1 MNNRP
6 DIVISAQGVTKRFG
20 GITAVNNVSFDL
32 KKNEIAG
39 LIGANGAGKT
49 TFFNVLT
56 GNYIPEKGKIIYKG
70 KDITRISPEQRV
82 DLGIMRS
89 FQLASTF
96 DNLRVIDNLRLAYF
110 RATYKP
116 SLAKIFF
123 SRIDDINADIIEEY
137 LDAFKLKKYAYRLTK
152 NISLGEKRVLEIAM
166 ALITEPEV
174 LLLDEPFAGLS
185 EAEIDEVLEVIREHV
200 GKKTILIVEHKISKI
215 RDLVER
221 TGVMV
226 EGEMIA
232 VGETETVLND
242 ARVRKEYWHMED
254 GVPEC

>member
-1 MNNRP
+1 MNSSP
-6 DIVISAQGVTKRFG
+6 DVILSAQSVTKRFG
-20 GITAVNNVSFDL
+20 GITAVNQVTFEL
-32 KKNEIAG
+32 KKNEIAA

-56 GNYIPEKGKIIYKG
+56 GNYVPEEGRIIYKG
-70 KDITRISPEQRV
+70 QDITKISPEKRV

-110 RATYKP
+110 RAKYKP
-116 SLAKIFF
+116 SLTKIFF
-123 SRIDDINADIIEEY
+123 SRVDDINADIIEEY
-137 LDAFKLKKYAYRLTK
+137 LNTFKLKSFAYRLTK

-166 ALITEPEV
+166 ALITEPEI

-215 RDLVER
+215 RDLVEK

-232 VGETETVLND
+232 IGETETVLD
-242 ARVRKEYWHMED
+242 DPRVRRDYWRME
-254 GVPEC
+254 GNVPEC